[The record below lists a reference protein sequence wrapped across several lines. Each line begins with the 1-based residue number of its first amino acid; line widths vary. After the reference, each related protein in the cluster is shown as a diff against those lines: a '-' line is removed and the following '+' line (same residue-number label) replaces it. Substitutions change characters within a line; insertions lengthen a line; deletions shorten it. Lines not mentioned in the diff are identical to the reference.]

1 MLKKEA
7 LAERFYV
14 EFGNM
19 SRIGKQS
26 IIIPDGIE
34 VNINNNLILV
44 KGPKGELSREIHPDI
59 NIEIKDKEIS
69 VRLKDSKEENTPIWG
84 TYRALIANMI
94 MGVSKGF
101 EKRLIFEG
109 VGFRAVVNENKL
121 VLSLGFSHPVEI
133 TASNGVEFKVEK
145 NTIIIS
151 GADKNLVGQ
160 IAANIRATKKP
171 EPYKGKGIRYEDEVI
186 RRKAGKK
193 AATGT
198 TAA

>member
-1 MLKKEA
+1 
-7 LAERFYV
+7 
-14 EFGNM
+14 M